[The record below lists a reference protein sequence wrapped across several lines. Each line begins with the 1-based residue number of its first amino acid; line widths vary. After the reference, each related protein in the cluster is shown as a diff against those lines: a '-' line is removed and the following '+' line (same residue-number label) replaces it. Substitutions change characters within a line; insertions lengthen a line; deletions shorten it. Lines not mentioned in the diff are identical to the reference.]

1 MPEQSTSSAAGQ
13 TPAPGVRSD
22 RSESQIQSRSADP
35 GQSSYGGFKNEDTR
49 FQHQSGNAAQGGGQA
64 GQPAAQQA
72 AQQAGQQQGGSRSD
86 ERLRD
91 RVCEQLWRTGLDVSE
106 VSVEVSGGYVTL
118 EGTVASRDARRAIED
133 CVDRCTGVADITNRI
148 RVEPDRTSQQQ

>member
-1 MPEQSTSSAAGQ
+1 MPEQSTSTPAGQ
-13 TPAPGVRSD
+13 NPGPGVRSD

-49 FQHQSGNAAQGGGQA
+49 FQHQSADASGGGTQS
-64 GQPAAQQA
+64 G
-72 AQQAGQQQGGSRSD
+72 GQQGGARSD

-106 VSVEVSGGYVTL
+106 VSVNVAGGYVTL
-118 EGTVASRDARRAIED
+118 EGTVGSRDERRAIED
-133 CVDRCTGVADITNRI
+133 CVDRCAGVADITNRI
-148 RVEPDRTSQQQ
+148 RVEPDRTGQHH

>member
-1 MPEQSTSSAAGQ
+1 MPEQSTSSTAGQ
-13 TPAPGVRSD
+13 NPGVRSD

-49 FQHQSGNAAQGGGQA
+49 FQHQSGSPSQGGAPSSG
-64 GQPAAQQA
+64 
-72 AQQAGQQQGGSRSD
+72 QQGGSRAD

-106 VSVEVSGGYVTL
+106 VSVDVSGGYVTL
-118 EGTVASRDARRAIED
+118 EGTVGSRDERRAIED
-133 CVDRCTGVADITNRI
+133 CVDRCAGVADITNRI
-148 RVEPDRTSQQQ
+148 RVEPDRTGAHH

>member
-1 MPEQSTSSAAGQ
+1 MPEQSTSSTAGQ
-13 TPAPGVRSD
+13 NPAPGVRSD
-22 RSESQIQSRSADP
+22 RSDSQIQSRSADP

-49 FQHQSGNAAQGGGQA
+49 YQHQSGNSTQGGA
-64 GQPAAQQA
+64 QA
-72 AQQAGQQQGGSRSD
+72 AQQGEQQQGGSRSD

-106 VSVEVSGGYVTL
+106 VSVDVSGGYVTL
-118 EGTVASRDARRAIED
+118 EGKVGSRDERRAIED